1 MDWITED
8 EELIA
13 KESRAKYDKL
23 GSMNLLLPNVA
34 DFYLESQVCIENI
47 AFSDDT
53 SIDEQERSNLYLTGP
68 LASHKN

>member
-23 GSMNLLLPNVA
+23 GSMNLLLPNLA
-34 DFYLESQVCIENI
+34 DFYLESQIRIENI
-47 AFSDDT
+47 AFSGDNST
-53 SIDEQERSNLYLTGP
+53 DEQESSNYTW
-68 LASHKN
+68 LAF